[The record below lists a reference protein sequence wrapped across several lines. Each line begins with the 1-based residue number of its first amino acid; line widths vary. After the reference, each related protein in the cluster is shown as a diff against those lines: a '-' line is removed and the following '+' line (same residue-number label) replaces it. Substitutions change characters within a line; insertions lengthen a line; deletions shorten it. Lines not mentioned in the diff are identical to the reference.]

1 MGRGNTAERLQ
12 KAKDKLDA
20 ASKLQGELGKQ
31 ALKAIDNG
39 ADPTLALS
47 LAEAAAKEL
56 IVEELDS
63 ATVQVNNEIALL
75 QHVAEQ
81 TDALRT
87 EKKIQLRDLVPNPD
101 KELRGWAGGLDGEY
115 EGVQY
120 LIIFEPNGIAD
131 TSSVIAEHVMRHNPG
146 KYALVEE

>member
-39 ADPTLALS
+39 ADPALVFS

-56 IVEELDS
+56 IIEELDIR
-63 ATVQVNNEIALL
+63 TVQVNNEIALL
-75 QHVAEQ
+75 QHVAEK
-81 TDALRT
+81 TDALHD
-87 EKKIQLRDLVPNPD
+87 ENKIQLRDLVPNPD

>member
-39 ADPTLALS
+39 ADPALVFS

-56 IVEELDS
+56 IIEELDIR
-63 ATVQVNNEIALL
+63 TVQVNNEIALL
-75 QHVAEQ
+75 QHVAEK
-81 TDALRT
+81 TDALHD

>member
-39 ADPTLALS
+39 VDPTLALS

-63 ATVQVNNEIALL
+63 VTIQVNNEIAILE
-75 QHVAEQ
+75 HVAEQ

-87 EKKIQLRDLVPNPD
+87 DKKIKLRDLVPNPD

-120 LIIFEPNGIAD
+120 LIVFESNGIAD

>member
-1 MGRGNTAERLQ
+1 MGRGNTAQRLQ

-31 ALKAIDNG
+31 ALKAIENG
-39 ADPTLALS
+39 VDAALALS

-56 IVEELDS
+56 IIEELDMK
-63 ATVQVNNEIALL
+63 TIQVNTEIAVL

-81 TDALRT
+81 TVALHA

-131 TSSVIAEHVMRHNPG
+131 TSSVIAEHVMRHSPG
-146 KYALVEE
+146 KYALVKE